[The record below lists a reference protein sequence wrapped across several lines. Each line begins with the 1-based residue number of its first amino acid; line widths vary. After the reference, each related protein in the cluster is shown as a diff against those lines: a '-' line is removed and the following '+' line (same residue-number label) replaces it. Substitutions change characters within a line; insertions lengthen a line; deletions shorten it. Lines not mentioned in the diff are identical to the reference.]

1 MRLLAPLLQVW
12 LQVQRLHGERAETTD
27 APGGLV
33 ICRDLREPRRIRE
46 SRRATAPATDIRELL
61 WPMPR
66 TVALQQQGRSVADS
80 ELSGLQP
87 LRVDPCTMAFNLTGS
102 SGSGLDVH
110 MEEKYQLL
118 FAGVAKLSAA
128 SIHGFRRGLETLLQ
142 VVEALSGESRSWT
155 WAPGFSN
162 SVPVDLWIEDIP
174 RFPWR
179 GLLLDTARHFAPI
192 QVMESLLFSM
202 AASKLNV
209 LHWHVTDA
217 LGSLAMSFPLQ
228 LESLPQLALDMP
240 AHTASW
246 IFGEPERQF
255 RTARTQVLPQD
266 PNDAKNRFKAR
277 DKLALDISS
286 KRTKKVVS
294 AILKEMAGLFP
305 DEFFHVGGDEVDFR
319 CWTTMPHIA
328 AWMRKK
334 GLGAS
339 QALQNFFE
347 HVFQEAAQVKRLGK
361 RPIVWQDAFDQA
373 EPEAQIGHASAF
385 AATSMGFSTVQSSCW
400 YLDWNSQ
407 YLSRRSKAEDGCC
420 GLQQGLL
427 KIRWTDF
434 YNHTADEGP
443 LASRPSDRSKPQSPM
458 LQALFRCPTTFPG
471 ETALWSEL
479 IDFTNLNCR
488 AWPRAA
494 AVAERLWSEMPRS
507 FSSEEAEVERRLTR
521 HSSRLHRQGVALRP
535 LTTSHEDWFEADFAL
550 THKCR
555 GGPLIGRAQSS
566 AASGFVQN
574 GEVAAIGRRVV
585 NRERLALR
593 NWRVVFDKL
602 YCLLRWGHYHTLAS
616 QFMNGACLP
625 SAPSSSGDQEQVTTL
640 APTQKASFSRRGSS
654 KEVSPRSAAKVTGR
668 ELETTTASTAGTSK
682 AKAKPSK
689 KQAKT
694 EGAMEPSAD
703 EFLLVI
709 ADQQEKL
716 ELAESQVELL
726 TGNTLDFTLAEEAA
740 ASMEMAAPSM
750 NDDLR
755 REAVQVVREYQRLR
769 AIEQETRFKSNHFPG
784 RQRRRTTGPP
794 CWDGGFAKEL
804 LDLADG
810 APGGDEIYFELGPA
824 QAADAGAWCRPR
836 NGYVGA
842 FAIWAGT
849 FVSFASDEA
858 SQAEVQ
864 TTRR

>member
-1 MRLLAPLLQVW
+1 
-12 LQVQRLHGERAETTD
+12 
-27 APGGLV
+27 
-33 ICRDLREPRRIRE
+33 
-46 SRRATAPATDIRELL
+46 
-61 WPMPR
+61 
-66 TVALQQQGRSVADS
+66 
-80 ELSGLQP
+80 
-87 LRVDPCTMAFNLTGS
+87 
-102 SGSGLDVH
+102 

-118 FAGVAKLSAA
+118 FAGVSKLSAP

-142 VVEALSGESRSWT
+142 VVEALSGESRAWT

-162 SVPVDLWIEDIP
+162 GAPVDLWIEDVP

-217 LGSLAMSFPLQ
+217 MSFPLQ
-228 LESLPQLALDMP
+228 LESLPQLAQLGSFDASKTYTHADVRHIVALAANLSIRIVPELDMP

-246 IFGEPERQF
+246 IFGEPE
-255 RTARTQVLPQD
+255 TVSNCTHVLPQD

-347 HVFQEAAQVKRLGK
+347 HVFQEVKRLGK
-361 RPIVWQDAFDQA
+361 RPIVWQDAFDQGLRLPKEAVVQPWKCWGSVGPGMPWWPQA

-385 AATSMGFSTVQSSCW
+385 AATSMGFSAVQSSCW

-407 YLSRRSKAEDGCC
+407 
-420 GLQQGLL
+420 
-427 KIRWTDF
+427 WTDF

-443 LASRPSDRSKPQSPM
+443 LASTPSDR
-458 LQALFRCPTTFPG
+458 LLGG

-507 FSSEEAEVERRLTR
+507 FSSDEVERRLTR

-535 LTTSHEDWFEADFAL
+535 LTTSHEDWFEVPESLQDVETTCPLLVSQALCGFENERHHFQPALVETLQDVFAESSPG
-550 THKCR
+550 CR
-555 GGPLIGRAQSS
+555 NCEGDSFVVLPQPCLL
-566 AASGFVQN
+566 AAST
-574 GEVAAIGRRVV
+574 
-585 NRERLALR
+585 
-593 NWRVVFDKL
+593 D
-602 YCLLRWGHYHTLAS
+602 
-616 QFMNGACLP
+616 
-625 SAPSSSGDQEQVTTL
+625 VTN
-640 APTQKASFSRRGSS
+640 P
-654 KEVSPRSAAKVTGR
+654 
-668 ELETTTASTAGTSK
+668 
-682 AKAKPSK
+682 
-689 KQAKT
+689 
-694 EGAMEPSAD
+694 
-703 EFLLVI
+703 FL
-709 ADQQEKL
+709 
-716 ELAESQVELL
+716 
-726 TGNTLDFTLAEEAA
+726 
-740 ASMEMAAPSM
+740 
-750 NDDLR
+750 
-755 REAVQVVREYQRLR
+755 
-769 AIEQETRFKSNHFPG
+769 
-784 RQRRRTTGPP
+784 
-794 CWDGGFAKEL
+794 
-804 LDLADG
+804 
-810 APGGDEIYFELGPA
+810 
-824 QAADAGAWCRPR
+824 
-836 NGYVGA
+836 
-842 FAIWAGT
+842 GT
-849 FVSFASDEA
+849 FRPSR
-858 SQAEVQ
+858 Q
-864 TTRR
+864 